1 MEHRIPR
8 RTIARRSLEKQN
20 DQPREDRDSDPIV
33 NCFQINSLRVEM
45 KPYRLVAGAGNHVA
59 DRSAIVAHG
68 RGKREVKVKAALLGG
83 IVTAALLVT
92 GCHKEPKG
100 QILAIVNGEEISMQE
115 LNAELQGANIPDTV
129 DRKLLR
135 KQVLQRLIDRKLIV
149 QKAREQ
155 GLDKTPEYVAQQ
167 RRMEE
172 NLLVTLLG
180 QKIASQV
187 PMPDDRDVAQYIA
200 DNPTQFGGRQRLL
213 LDQIQFAAPKDVK
226 QLLTLRDAHSLEA
239 LAAGIQKLGLPMT
252 RGKGV
257 IDTGRLDPQLI
268 KLINQLPPGEPFVL
282 PSNGQYVA
290 SVIVGRD
297 PTPTPTP
304 VAKTAA
310 AELVRRKELVA
321 ESKAQVAR
329 ARSTAEI
336 QYQPGY
342 EPDKSAI
349 KESQAKKEGK

>member
-1 MEHRIPR
+1 MR
-8 RTIARRSLEKQN
+8 RGIE
-20 DQPREDRDSDPIV
+20 
-33 NCFQINSLRVEM
+33 
-45 KPYRLVAGAGNHVA
+45 
-59 DRSAIVAHG
+59 
-68 RGKREVKVKAALLGG
+68 EVKVKAALLGG
-83 IVTAALLVT
+83 AVCAALLLA

-115 LNAELQGANIPDTV
+115 LNAELQGARLPDSV

-149 QKAREQ
+149 QRAREQ
-155 GLDKTPEYVAQQ
+155 GLDKTPEFIAQQ
-167 RRMEE
+167 RRLEE

-180 QKIASQV
+180 QKIAAQV
-187 PMPDDRDVAQYIA
+187 PMPDDRDITQYIA
-200 DNPTQFGGRQRLL
+200 DNPTQFSGRERLL
-213 LDQIQFAAPKDVK
+213 LDQIQFGAPKDVK
-226 QLLTLRDAHSLEA
+226 QLLTLRDAHSLEE

-268 KLINQLPPGEPFVL
+268 KVINQLPPGEPFVL

-297 PTPTPTP
+297 ATPTPAP
-304 VAKTAA
+304 VAKAAA
-310 AELVRRKELVA
+310 AEMVRRKELVS

-342 EPDKSAI
+342 EPDKAAV
-349 KESQAKKEGK
+349 KASQTKK

>member
-1 MEHRIPR
+1 M
-8 RTIARRSLEKQN
+8 
-20 DQPREDRDSDPIV
+20 
-33 NCFQINSLRVEM
+33 
-45 KPYRLVAGAGNHVA
+45 
-59 DRSAIVAHG
+59 
-68 RGKREVKVKAALLGG
+68 KVKAALLAG
-83 IVTAALLVT
+83 VVASALLIT

-100 QILAIVNGEEISMQE
+100 QILAIVNGEEISIQE
-115 LNAELQGANIPDTV
+115 LNAELQGARIPDSV
-129 DRKLLR
+129 DRNALR

-155 GLDKTPEYVAQQ
+155 GLDKTPDYIAQQ

-180 QKIASQV
+180 QKIASTV
-187 PMPDDRDVAQYIA
+187 PMPDDRDITQYIA
-200 DNPTQFGGRQRLL
+200 DNPTQFSGRERLL
-213 LDQIQFAAPKDVK
+213 LDQIQFGAPKDVK
-226 QLLTLRDAHSLEA
+226 QLLTLRDAHNLED
-239 LAAGIQKLGLPMT
+239 LAAGIRRLGLPMS
-252 RGKGV
+252 RGRGV

-268 KLINQLPPGEPFVL
+268 NMINKLPPGEPFVL

-297 PTPTPTP
+297 ATPTPAP
-304 VAKTAA
+304 VAKAAA
-310 AELVRRKELVA
+310 AEMVRRKELVA

-342 EPDKSAI
+342 EPDKGAV
-349 KESQAKKEGK
+349 KASQAKKAE

>member
-1 MEHRIPR
+1 M
-8 RTIARRSLEKQN
+8 
-20 DQPREDRDSDPIV
+20 
-33 NCFQINSLRVEM
+33 
-45 KPYRLVAGAGNHVA
+45 
-59 DRSAIVAHG
+59 
-68 RGKREVKVKAALLGG
+68 KVKAALLGG
-83 IVTAALLVT
+83 AIAAAAMLVT

-100 QILAIVNGEEISMQE
+100 QILAIVNGEEISLQE
-115 LNAELQGANIPDTV
+115 LNAELQGARVPDSV
-129 DRKLLR
+129 DRAVLR
-135 KQVLQRLIDRKLIV
+135 RQVLQRLIDRKLIV

-155 GLDKTPEYVAQQ
+155 GLDKTPEFITQQ

-187 PMPDDRDVAQYIA
+187 PMPDDRDITQYIA
-200 DNPTQFGGRQRLL
+200 DNPTQFSGRERLL
-213 LDQIQFAAPKDVK
+213 LDQIQFGAPKDVK
-226 QLLTLRDAHSLEA
+226 QLLTLRDAHNLED
-239 LAAGIQKLGLPMT
+239 LAAGVKRLGLPMS

-268 KLINQLPPGEPFVL
+268 DMINKLPPGEPFVL

-297 PTPTPTP
+297 ATPTPTP
-304 VAKTAA
+304 VAKAAA

-349 KESQAKKEGK
+349 KASQAKK